1 MDTITI
7 SNRYTAILRLI
18 IVFIGLYAL
27 SRVNYL
33 LFHALA
39 EMFSVLVAGTI
50 FALAWNARRF
60 LSNGFLLF
68 IGIAYAF
75 IGGIDLIH
83 TLAYQGMGV
92 FENGGANLP
101 TQLWIAARYLQAIS
115 FLFAFVYLRR
125 PLRPEWVFVLYSAIL
140 GLIFLS
146 IFSWQIFPT
155 AYIEGSGLTNFKIAS
170 EYIISLLLAASLG
183 LLWLNRSEFAPRV
196 LRMIAVS
203 LGLSILT
210 ELTFTAYMG
219 VFDFANL
226 LGHLLKIAAYYMIF
240 RAIVVT
246 GFVDPFNLMFRSLK
260 TREADLRRAHDE
272 LELRVQERT
281 AEVIAANLALSA
293 EIEEH
298 RQTETEL
305 QEYKERLEE
314 LVEERTQEL
323 QREVSERKRVEAE
336 AQLYARRLERSNRDL
351 EDFAFIASHDLQE
364 PLRKIIA
371 FGDRL
376 ARSELFQGNE
386 VERDYVERM
395 QSAAYR
401 MRVLLNDLLLYSRVS
416 TQQQAFLPVDLS
428 EILAGVVQDLEIS
441 LDQTQGKVVL
451 DDLPELEAD
460 PVQMRQ
466 LFQNLIGNA
475 IKYHR
480 EGVQPVVKVHGQVVQ
495 DQETGEEVLNIFVED
510 NGIGFEEQHAEKIFQ
525 PFQRLVGRSQ
535 YDGSGMGLT
544 ICRKIVE
551 RHEGEITAVST
562 PGKGSTF
569 IVKLPLRQTP
579 SMSKLD
585 LPNPG

>member
-1 MDTITI
+1 MDTITVT
-7 SNRYTAILRLI
+7 NRYTAILQLI
-18 IVFIGLYAL
+18 IVFIGLFAL

-33 LFHALA
+33 LFHALS
-39 EMFSVLVAGTI
+39 EIFSILVAGTI
-50 FALAWNARRF
+50 FALTWNARRF
-60 LSNGFLLF
+60 LNNGFLLF

-75 IGGIDLIH
+75 IGGIDLTH

-92 FENGGANLP
+92 FVDGDANVP
-101 TQLWIAARYLQAIS
+101 TQLWIAARYLQAVS

-125 PLRPEWVFVLYSAIL
+125 PLRPEWVFVLYGGIV
-140 GLIFLS
+140 GLILLS
-146 IFSWQIFPT
+146 IFRWQNFPT
-155 AYIEGSGLTNFKIAS
+155 AYIEGSGLTGFKIVS
-170 EYIISLLLAASLG
+170 EYIISLLLAASLA
-183 LLWLNRSEFAPRV
+183 LLWFNRSEFAPRV
-196 LRMIAVS
+196 LRLIAIS
-203 LGLSILT
+203 LGLSVLS
-210 ELTFTAYMG
+210 ELSFTAYVG

-226 LGHLLKIAAYYMIF
+226 VGHLLKIAAFYMIY

-246 GFVDPFNLMFRSLK
+246 AFVDPFNLMFRSLK
-260 TREADLRRAHDE
+260 KREAELRRTQDE

-298 RQTETEL
+298 RQTESEL

-323 QREVSERKRVEAE
+323 QREVSERKRAEAE
-336 AQLYARRLERSNRDL
+336 AQIYARRLERSNRDL

-401 MRVLLNDLLLYSRVS
+401 MRALLNDLLTYSRVS
-416 TQQQAFLPVDLS
+416 TQQQRFSPVDLS
-428 EILAGVVQDLEIS
+428 HILAGVVQDLEIS
-441 LDQTQGKVVL
+441 LDQTGGQVIL
-451 DDLPELEAD
+451 EDLPEVEAD
-460 PVQMRQ
+460 PVQIRQ
-466 LFQNLIGNA
+466 LFQNLIGNG

-480 EGVQPVVKVHGQVVQ
+480 PGVPPVVRVHGQVAQ
-495 DQETGEEVLNIFVED
+495 DQATGEEIAQIFVED
-510 NGIGFEEQHAEKIFQ
+510 NGIGFESQHVEKIFQ
-525 PFQRLVGRSQ
+525 PFQRLVGRSE

-551 RHEGEITAVST
+551 RHEGEITALST
-562 PGKGSTF
+562 PEKGSTF
-569 IVKLPLRQTP
+569 IVKLPLRQAQ
-579 SMSKLD
+579 SISRLD